1 MIEKK
6 LRSSK
11 EKKILKKFVEKYRAH
26 KESDRE
32 LKELR
37 ETIVELFNS
46 KFSTSDRETVMAEEK
61 DRYLTLFGDTGIVVK
76 DILTTSNELD
86 NAKLLKQAI
95 KGGYLNEVAKVAVGK
110 LAKYITTP
118 DLDKYV
124 IETCI
129 KDKIVVE

>member
-11 EKKILKKFVEKYRAH
+11 EKKILKNFVEKYRAH

-37 ETIVELFNS
+37 ESVLELFSN
-46 KFSTSDRETVMAEEK
+46 KFSVSDREAVVAEEK
-61 DRYLTLFGDTGIVVK
+61 DKYLTLCGDTGIVVK
-76 DILTTSNELD
+76 DILAINNELD
-86 NAKLLKQAI
+86 NKKLLKQAI
-95 KGGYLNEVAKVAVGK
+95 KGGYLDEVAKVAVGK

-118 DLDKYV
+118 ELDKY
-124 IETCI
+124 IIDTCI
-129 KDKIVVE
+129 KDRITVE